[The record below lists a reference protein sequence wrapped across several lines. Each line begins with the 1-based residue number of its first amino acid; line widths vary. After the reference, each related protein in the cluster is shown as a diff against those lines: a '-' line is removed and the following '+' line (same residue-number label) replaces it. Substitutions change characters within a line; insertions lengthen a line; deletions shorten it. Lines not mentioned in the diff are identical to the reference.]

1 MPKRRILRHSS
12 SEHPPEPAPAPP
24 TGRPGRRSRRGWALL
39 AACLVVAGAG
49 GGLALALTG
58 DGDRGPAPARVY
70 ADGLPHTA
78 VEASDS
84 AADCGRG
91 WHDARPGLQ
100 VFDVHNVTTDATEVY
115 LTDSSG
121 ALLGELDG
129 LAPGTTRP
137 IQARLGTG
145 SYTFRCLVEDTA
157 AVTGPAVRIT
167 GGPATGG
174 PAVRPAS
181 RHDLIPPTLAYQR
194 WVADRFGDVVDKA
207 DTLRDAV
214 DRGDLSAARAAWLPA
229 HEAYTRLGGAYGAF
243 GDLGAAV
250 DGTDAGLPD
259 GVRDQGFT
267 GFHRVEYGLW
277 HGQSARE
284 LRGPAD
290 RLAHDLR
297 TLRDQWAD
305 TRMDPLDTGLR
316 AHEITEDSIQADLT
330 GRSDYGS
337 GTSLATARAG
347 LDGTAELLK
356 VLRPLLAPRDPGLS
370 GLDSRLRAAG
380 QDLDALRS
388 DGAWRP
394 PGSLTR
400 AQRERVNAD
409 FGELAE
415 RLAPV
420 AVIFDV
426 RRTS

>member
-1 MPKRRILRHSS
+1 MPQCRILRNSS
-12 SEHPPEPAPAPP
+12 PEPVPEAPP
-24 TGRPGRRSRRGWALL
+24 GRTAGAPGRRRHRWALL
-39 AACLVVAGAG
+39 AACVLVAGAG
-49 GGLALALTG
+49 GGVAIALT
-58 DGDRGPAPARVY
+58 DGHDRPAVARAN
-70 ADGLPHTA
+70 ADGLPHTS
-78 VEASDS
+78 VEASDT

-91 WHDARPGLQ
+91 WSDARPGLQ
-100 VFDVHNVTTDATEVY
+100 VFDVRNGTTSATEVY

-121 ALLGELDG
+121 ALLGEVDG

-137 IQARLGTG
+137 IQVRLGRG
-145 SYTFRCLVEDTA
+145 SYAFRCLVEDTP
-157 AVTGPAVRIT
+157 AVTGRTVRIT
-167 GGPATGG
+167 SGPAGSG

-181 RHDLIPPTLAYQR
+181 QHDLIPPTLTYQK
-194 WVADRFGDVVDKA
+194 WVADGFDGVVGKV

-229 HEAYTRLGGAYGAF
+229 HQAYSRLGGAYGAF

-259 GVRDQGFT
+259 GVHDKRFT

-277 HGQSARE
+277 HGQSAKE

-290 RLAHDLR
+290 RLADDLHS
-297 TLRDQWAD
+297 LRDQWAD
-305 TRMDPLDTGLR
+305 TRMNPLDTGLR

-330 GRSDYGS
+330 GRSDFGS

-356 VLRPLLAPRDPGLS
+356 VLRPLLETRDPGLS
-370 GLDSRLRAAG
+370 RLNSRLRLAQ
-380 QDLDALRS
+380 QDLDAVRS
-388 DGAWRP
+388 DGGWPA
-394 PGSLTR
+394 PGSLPR
-400 AQRERVNAD
+400 AERERVNAD
-409 FGELAE
+409 FGDLAE
-415 RLAPV
+415 QLARV